1 MYGFNCELHRGGG
14 KPEEKVAGKGG
25 RGNRR
30 SRVESTEGEERVM
43 ECKRMQVGSFIV
55 SFSFYIYLI
64 KTRPTLPF
72 DGDPLISFPFL
83 FFSIF
88 SLTPQL

>member
-1 MYGFNCELHRGGG
+1 MCVYGFNCELHRGG

-25 RGNRR
+25 MGNRR
-30 SRVESTEGEERVM
+30 SRVESTEGEERV
-43 ECKRMQVGSFIV
+43 MQVGSFIV